1 MNLQSMMPFAAL
13 CLSFNDCDVLDQLDW
28 CPAGFLVSYH
38 FFPMQG
44 EKPWSL
50 RLVIYDWVQASSI
63 PGTLKEQELSG
74 PKRQNFF
81 QASALFISP
90 QHPFHFFM
98 YGNAINVRFDGFTM
112 QHIDAAIGT

>member
-1 MNLQSMMPFAAL
+1 
-13 CLSFNDCDVLDQLDW
+13 
-28 CPAGFLVSYH
+28 
-38 FFPMQG
+38 MQG

-98 YGNAINVRFDGFTM
+98 YRNAINVRFDGFTM